1 MAAACILVPVLEA
14 CGEESLDIGVSI
26 HDSVLDF
33 TSDGPAAVVVTRG
46 GVGAPTTIATVP
58 IKASPAAASGS
69 VGVDICIGLGQ
80 VVVVLVGV

>member
-14 CGEESLDIGVSI
+14 FGEESLNIGVSI
-26 HDSVLDF
+26 YDSVLDF

-46 GVGAPTTIATVP
+46 GVGAPTTIAAVP
-58 IKASPAAASGS
+58 IEASPAAAYGCVS
-69 VGVDICIGLGQ
+69 VDICIGLGQ